1 MAGDFDFTFSGATP
15 FNGMY
20 SVPISFPTIG
30 NTNVSTGTST
40 AAKSPIFDE
49 KMLKEIVDLLAKDFV
64 INPVKMPTVKDASAV
79 GAPLGIGKPYK
90 TTPSGDCNCDF
101 CQKLREEEEKEMNT
115 DVPEPVAIYANEEKR
130 TVVVLWDDGET
141 SKVTCGTNDTFSAE
155 AGFFAAFT
163 QKMYGGKPAYK
174 QAFNNM
180 IEKRIVYQGADHF
193 AENLAREDR
202 ELRLDAIREKAYSK
216 KQRAFEAEKE
226 AAKKKFGLEDGVPF

>member
-1 MAGDFDFTFSGATP
+1 MAGDFDFIFKNAPPAGVGVYSPYIGGTAT
-15 FNGMY
+15 Y
-20 SVPISFPTIG
+20 
-30 NTNVSTGTST
+30 NTEAKVS
-40 AAKSPIFDE
+40 KLFDE
-49 KMLKEIVDLLAKDFV
+49 KMMKQLVDLLAKDFV
-64 INPVKMPTVKDASAV
+64 INPVNMPTVKDASAV

-90 TTPSGDCNCDF
+90 TTPSGECNCEF
-101 CQKLREEEEKEMNT
+101 CQKLGKEEEKEKEMDT
-115 DVPEPVAIYANEEKR
+115 DVPEPVTIFANEEKR
-130 TVVVLWDDGET
+130 TVVVLWDDGDT
-141 SKVTCGTNDTFSAE
+141 SKVTCGEHDTFSAE

-226 AAKKKFGLEDGVPF
+226 AAKKKFGLEDGAPF